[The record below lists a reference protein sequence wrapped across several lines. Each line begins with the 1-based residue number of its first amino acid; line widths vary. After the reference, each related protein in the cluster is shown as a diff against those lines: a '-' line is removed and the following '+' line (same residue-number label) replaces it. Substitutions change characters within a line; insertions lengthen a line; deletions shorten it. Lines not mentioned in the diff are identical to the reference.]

1 MPRFQF
7 VQHEPSAMKLG
18 NGADIAFLLVVLSA
32 YFSIFSSLEKISVIH
47 LALIIILGVL
57 YLMLGIYGYGILRR
71 YQHFALDVTYFLIQI
86 FIGSMILLLGVV
98 EEKNLS
104 LVALLYLPLVVQ
116 SVLILPQ
123 YWMLF
128 VNVAILVAYTMVVLT
143 KNTATTSTISFPLFF
158 TAQIFIVFFTQ
169 MAVNEARS
177 RGEVERL
184 VTELADANEHLRN
197 YALKVEELAVTQE
210 RNRLAREIHDGL
222 GHYLTSIH
230 IQLQAAEAVLRN
242 QSDFQTALAGIS
254 KAQNLAKNA
263 LADVRQSVSTLRS
276 PLIGLVPL
284 SQMIRD
290 HLNQTPTGSI
300 EIDFDTIGEEIE
312 LPTNIGWT
320 IFRTT
325 QEAVNNAIK
334 HAQCSKITV
343 KLSYEKN
350 QVNLLVEDNGVGS
363 TDPSGG
369 YGLLGLRERIH
380 LLNGEFRIT
389 TAENQG
395 FQVEIKVPIL

>member
-1 MPRFQF
+1 
-7 VQHEPSAMKLG
+7 
-18 NGADIAFLLVVLSA
+18 
-32 YFSIFSSLEKISVIH
+32 
-47 LALIIILGVL
+47 
-57 YLMLGIYGYGILRR
+57 MLGIYGYGILRR
-71 YQHFALDVTYFLIQI
+71 YQHFVLDVIYFLIQI
-86 FIGSMILLLGVV
+86 FIGSIILLLGVV
-98 EEKNLS
+98 EGKNLA

-143 KNTATTSTISFPLFF
+143 KNTSSAPTINFPLFF

-230 IQLQAAEAVLRN
+230 IQLQAAEAVLKSH
-242 QSDFQTALAGIS
+242 SDLQTALAGII

-276 PLIGLVPL
+276 PLIGHMPL

-290 HLNQTPTGSI
+290 HLDQTPTGAI
-300 EIDFDTIGEEIE
+300 EVEFELFGEEIE
-312 LPTNIGWT
+312 LPTNISWT
-320 IFRTT
+320 VFRTT
-325 QEAVNNAIK
+325 QEAVNNSVK
-334 HAQCSKITV
+334 YAQCSKITV
-343 KLSYEKN
+343 HLLYGKN
-350 QVNLLVEDNGVGS
+350 QVNLLVEDNGRGS
-363 TDPSGG
+363 ADPSGG
-369 YGLLGLRERIH
+369 FGLLGLRERIH

-395 FQVEIKVPIL
+395 FRVEIKVPIS